1 MVSISAPSFRNT
13 FAVLRR
19 FMECLLRE
27 FTAMNARPPAI
38 RPAALLLIYA
48 SVFFDM
54 VISSFLKVCF
64 VFFCNFRKRVSK
76 KCLMI
81 HTDRNEHC
89 KNCISDD
96 VCCVQISSHSTFQN
110 YQITFFF
117 GKK

>member
-1 MVSISAPSFRNT
+1 MVSISAPSIRNT

-54 VISSFLKVCF
+54 VINI
-64 VFFCNFRKRVSK
+64 FCNFRKNIPEAMPEIDS
-76 KCLMI
+76 
-81 HTDRNEHC
+81 
-89 KNCISDD
+89 SDTWNARKY
-96 VCCVQISSHSTFQN
+96 VLQLRK
-110 YQITFFF
+110 ITFLN
-117 GKK
+117 

>member
-1 MVSISAPSFRNT
+1 MVSISAPSIRNT

-54 VISSFLKVCF
+54 AIFLLITVIDLHIIFHTFPCSAIPDPHNSSFPDK
-64 VFFCNFRKRVSK
+64 
-76 KCLMI
+76 
-81 HTDRNEHC
+81 
-89 KNCISDD
+89 
-96 VCCVQISSHSTFQN
+96 
-110 YQITFFF
+110 
-117 GKK
+117 G

>member
-1 MVSISAPSFRNT
+1 MVSISAPSIRNT

-54 VISSFLKVCF
+54 VISSFLKVYID
-64 VFFCNFRKRVSK
+64 VFCNFRKNIPEAMPEIDS
-76 KCLMI
+76 
-81 HTDRNEHC
+81 
-89 KNCISDD
+89 SDTWNARKY
-96 VCCVQISSHSTFQN
+96 VLQLRK
-110 YQITFFF
+110 ITFLS
-117 GKK
+117 